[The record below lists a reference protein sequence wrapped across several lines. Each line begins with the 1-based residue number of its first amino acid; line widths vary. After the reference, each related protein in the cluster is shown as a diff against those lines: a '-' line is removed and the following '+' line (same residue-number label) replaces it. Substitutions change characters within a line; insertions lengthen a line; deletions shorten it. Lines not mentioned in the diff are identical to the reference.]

1 MLLGGT
7 DGDAPRWAT
16 DGCCSASPR
25 RDDPQAL
32 SCSCNPRVRMAGRG
46 GAALQDPGDGADGTE
61 GLHGD
66 GVGCREWNIS
76 PHPSTVPVAPLP
88 PLARGDPRRPMG
100 GPLPHPTGAED
111 PTPGLQRGK
120 PSHCEYLRP
129 VAPSPSRDPKLALG
143 AARRRSAQEGSPRTR
158 WINAFIQQMHFGGG
172 GVPPSLQGYCCE
184 LASPQT
190 GFCCWSTARQWGR
203 GCSVGFG
210 GSAVPG
216 LRPTPHGIPAQ
227 RRSRGVG
234 SVIFILHEMQTGR
247 STLGCGGVLFFKAL
261 VLILGF
267 FFFYAYLWTAKKRGV
282 SWG

>member
-32 SCSCNPRVRMAGRG
+32 SCSCSPRVRMAGRG

-129 VAPSPSRDPKLALG
+129 VAPSPSHDPKLALG

-172 GVPPSLQGYCCE
+172 GGSPLPAGLLLRAG
-184 LASPQT
+184 LAPD
-190 GFCCWSTARQWGR
+190 WILLLEHSTAMGPWLQCGVWGLSGTR
-203 GCSVGFG
+203 TASHPTRHPCPAPLPG
-210 GSAVPG
+210 G
-216 LRPTPHGIPAQ
+216 RK
-227 RRSRGVG
+227 
-234 SVIFILHEMQTGR
+234 
-247 STLGCGGVLFFKAL
+247 CY
-261 VLILGF
+261 
-267 FFFYAYLWTAKKRGV
+267 FYIT
-282 SWG
+282 

>member
-172 GVPPSLQGYCCE
+172 GFPPPCRVIAASWPRPRLDFVAGAQHGNGAVAAVWGLGAQRYPDCVPPHTASLPSAAPGGSEVLFLYYMRCKRDG
-184 LASPQT
+184 AHWGVV
-190 GFCCWSTARQWGR
+190 GFC
-203 GCSVGFG
+203 F
-210 GSAVPG
+210 
-216 LRPTPHGIPAQ
+216 LKH
-227 RRSRGVG
+227 
-234 SVIFILHEMQTGR
+234 
-247 STLGCGGVLFFKAL
+247 
-261 VLILGF
+261 
-267 FFFYAYLWTAKKRGV
+267 
-282 SWG
+282 